1 MRQVTAANGGV
12 ASVLAGLCLL
22 LLAACAETQLAAHLA
37 SSADGEARGHYK
49 VGNPYQI
56 NGVWYA
62 PEEDFHYDATGI
74 ASWYGPGFHGR
85 RTANGEIFDQNALTA
100 AHPTLQMPS
109 IARVTNLQNGRSV
122 VVRINDRGPFAH
134 GRIIDLSRQAAELL
148 GFRAAGITRVR
159 VVVLTDESLQVAQA
173 YGRQGGRPPRPAE
186 GRVVAAA
193 AGGAERSPGTA
204 APSRRAASSPRGPL
218 APPPVTPQTA
228 AAPPRGPERLLPA
241 TPGPAAGA
249 LAMAPPPTTTVP
261 TYGPPLEPAAGNV
274 YVQVGAFTVFANADR
289 LRSRLAGMGPVTIAS
304 TAIDGVDFHRV
315 RLGPFASVDPAN
327 DALAQ
332 AIADGHGE
340 ARLVVD

>member
-109 IARVTNLQNGRSV
+109 IVRVTNLQNGRSV

-173 YGRQGGRPPRPAE
+173 YGRQGDQPPRPAE
-186 GRVVAAA
+186 GRIVAAA
-193 AGGAERSPGTA
+193 AGGAERSPGM

-218 APPPVTPQTA
+218 APPPV
-228 AAPPRGPERLLPA
+228 

-261 TYGPPLEPAAGNV
+261 TYGPPLEPGAGNV

-304 TAIDGVDFHRV
+304 TTIDGVDFHRV

-332 AIADGHGE
+332 AIADGYGE